1 MPKSDH
7 LGEFELHV
15 LAALLRLGDE
25 AYGVTIRREIE
36 ARAGRPASIGSVY
49 ATLDRLEAKGLVTF
63 ADSSPVAERGGRVR
77 KFVRVTPAGRRALQE
92 SARAIARMLRGL
104 GLSLTN

>member
-15 LAALLRLGDE
+15 LAALMRLGDE

-36 ARAGRPASIGSVY
+36 ARAGRTASIGSVY
-49 ATLDRLEAKGLVTF
+49 ATLDRLEAKGLVRFT
-63 ADSSPVAERGGRVR
+63 DSTPVAERGGRVR
-77 KFVRVTPAGRRALQE
+77 KFVRPTPEGLRVLRD
-92 SARAIARMLRGL
+92 SARAITRMLRGL
-104 GLSLTN
+104 GLGLNG